1 MELDEIA
8 NRIRNISQLERLE
21 QQPAAPYDPAEAM
34 ENLEEAKNYIRFLY
48 AQLMEQKEANRR
60 MQDTLDE
67 IKEELKESRKLAKAE
82 SERSAKLLE
91 TIAAQTG
98 DLKDANT
105 KILEQA
111 RMIETLS
118 SRLNIANKE
127 RYSTSKGQKGIKS
140 KPQPKGENDG
150 RDDFDGTNPAAQ
162 EEVVAC

>member
-118 SRLNIANKE
+118 SRLNNVNKE
-127 RYSTSKGQKGIKS
+127 RHNVSNNQKGIES
-140 KPQPKGENDG
+140 K
-150 RDDFDGTNPAAQ
+150 T
-162 EEVVAC
+162 

>member
-34 ENLEEAKNYIRFLY
+34 ENLEEAKSYIRFLY
-48 AQLMEQKEANRR
+48 AQLMEQKEAYRR
-60 MQDTLDE
+60 VLVTLDE
-67 IKEELKESRKLAKAE
+67 IKEDQNESRKLAKAQ
-82 SERSAKLLE
+82 SDRIAKLLE

-111 RMIETLS
+111 QRIETLRG
-118 SRLNIANKE
+118 RLNIVNKE
-127 RYSTSKGQKGIKS
+127 RNGTSKSQKGIKDKS
-140 KPQPKGENDG
+140 QP
-150 RDDFDGTNPAAQ
+150 R
-162 EEVVAC
+162 